1 MVPVLVAGGAHQ
13 RRILKPHGAV
23 AFLACRDGVVSDQRK
38 SRDVMIEGCDAAPF
52 VLAMASLAANAKL
65 TVVRIVG
72 AMARDTRSRQ
82 LVAVEIAG
90 VARIALDL
98 RMGGPEWKFRVLVVT
113 KADRGPLVLLVAG
126 STLGAVPSAV
136 DVLNPVAIH
145 APGADS
151 LVAFA
156 NMARGARDIAVRTL
170 QRKPGLIVIKRF
182 CAIPCDFAMTIVA
195 RWPKTPLMRI
205 ICLVTIEAAPG
216 GVAKLDILCVTAV
229 AWHSL
234 VGVPKLEIRGR
245 VIECLSV
252 KQDDVSISALV
263 IGVTMGA
270 FLLRRIGLTP
280 VKSLERLAV
289 GSGFFVACQAQSRL
303 RLS

>member
-1 MVPVLVAGGAHQ
+1 M
-13 RRILKPHGAV
+13 
-23 AFLACRDGVVSDQRK
+23 GV
-38 SRDVMIEGCDAAPF
+38 
-52 VLAMASLAANAKL
+52 
-65 TVVRIVG
+65 
-72 AMARDTRSRQ
+72 
-82 LVAVEIAG
+82 
-90 VARIALDL
+90 
-98 RMGGPEWKFRVLVVT
+98 PEWKFRVLVVT

-136 DVLNPVAIH
+136 DVLNPVTIH
-145 APGADS
+145 AAGADS

-156 NMARGARDIAVRTL
+156 NMARGARDITVRTL
-170 QRKPGLIVIKRF
+170 QRKPSLIVIKRF
-182 CAIPCDFAMTIVA
+182 CAIPCGFAMTIVA

-245 VIECLSV
+245 VVECLSV

-263 IGVTMGA
+263 IGVTMRA
-270 FLLRRIGLTP
+270 FLLRRIRLTP
-280 VKSLERLAV
+280 VKSPGRLAV

-303 RLS
+303 RRS